1 MDERVELINKISEMI
16 LKQET
21 NFNEIKNTVKTY
33 DILLEETISN
43 FYEIKED
50 SEVPLFELCELIE
63 LGKENYYM
71 GDEEFEERISELI
84 ESVNDIFEVNL
95 IRDDIK

>member
-1 MDERVELINKISEMI
+1 MDERVELTNKISEMI

-21 NFNEIKNTVKTY
+21 NFNDVKNTVKMY
-33 DILLEETISN
+33 DVLLEENIRN

-50 SEVPLFELCELIE
+50 NEVPLFELCELIE
-63 LGKENYYM
+63 LGKENYM
-71 GDEEFEERISELI
+71 MDDEDFEERISELI
-84 ESVNDIFEVNL
+84 EAVNDMFEVNL